1 MKKKILIILG
11 VIVIVGVAVGF
22 YLYQNSDSPSVGIN
36 DSIVNEDG
44 KEGSASTNLDSDKVL
59 VVYFSHGGNTQKLAK
74 EISDQVGGDFRRIEP
89 VNAYPE
95 GDELYDYTEQEQAD
109 DARPEIQDLNID
121 MSKYDTVFIGYPIWW
136 YTYPQVILTFFDN
149 YDLTGKTIVP
159 FVTHGG
165 SGMSGTE
172 DDMREYLSDKDVTVL
187 DGLAVSRNDIEED
200 QSQTVTNWLEELG
213 FIK

>member
-74 EISDQVGGDFRRIEP
+74 EISDQVGGDFRRIVP
-89 VNAYPE
+89 VNAYPG

-213 FIK
+213 LIK

>member
-11 VIVIVGVAVGF
+11 VIVIVGAAVGF

-89 VNAYPE
+89 VNAYPG

>member
-11 VIVIVGVAVGF
+11 VIVIVGAAVGF

-89 VNAYPE
+89 VNAYP
-95 GDELYDYTEQEQAD
+95 GGNELYDYTEQEQAD

-200 QSQTVTNWLEELG
+200 QSQTVTNGREEVG
-213 FIK
+213 VIQ

>member
-11 VIVIVGVAVGF
+11 VIVIVGAAVGF

-89 VNAYPE
+89 VNAYPG

-172 DDMREYLSDKDVTVL
+172 DDMREYLSDRDVTVL
-187 DGLAVSRNDIEED
+187 DGLAVNRNDIEED

>member
-1 MKKKILIILG
+1 MKKILSIFLTFTMMFSLSACADNSSQEDTSSNNTGEAQTSNVSSDNIL
-11 VIVIVGVAVGF
+11 IA
-22 YLYQNSDSPSVGIN
+22 
-36 DSIVNEDG
+36 
-44 KEGSASTNLDSDKVL
+44 
-59 VVYFSHGGNTQKLAK
+59 YFSKTGNTEAIAQEIQSLTNGTLVEIETVEPYPDSYSETVDIAESEK
-74 EISDQVGGDFRRIEP
+74 EA
-89 VNAYPE
+89 N
-95 GDELYDYTEQEQAD
+95 
-109 DARPEIQDLNID
+109 ARPEISTTVDNMDQ
-121 MSKYDTVFIGYPIWW
+121 YDTIFIGYPIWW

>member
-11 VIVIVGVAVGF
+11 VIVIVGAAVGF

-95 GDELYDYTEQEQAD
+95 EDELYDYTEQEQAD

>member
-11 VIVIVGVAVGF
+11 VIVIVGAAVGF

-89 VNAYPE
+89 VNAYPG

-187 DGLAVSRNDIEED
+187 DGLAVNRNDIEED

>member
-11 VIVIVGVAVGF
+11 VIVIVGVVVGF

-89 VNAYPE
+89 VNAYPG

>member
-11 VIVIVGVAVGF
+11 VIVIVGAAVGF

-89 VNAYPE
+89 VNAYP
-95 GDELYDYTEQEQAD
+95 GGNELYDYTEQEQAD

>member
-89 VNAYPE
+89 VNAYP
-95 GDELYDYTEQEQAD
+95 GGNELYDYTEQEQAD

-200 QSQTVTNWLEELG
+200 QSQTVTNWLEELA

>member
-11 VIVIVGVAVGF
+11 VIVIVGAAVGF

-74 EISDQVGGDFRRIEP
+74 EISDQVGGDFRRIVP
-89 VNAYPE
+89 VNAYPG

-187 DGLAVSRNDIEED
+187 DGLAISRNDIEED

>member
-89 VNAYPE
+89 VNAYP
-95 GDELYDYTEQEQAD
+95 GGNELYDYTEQEQAD

-149 YDLTGKTIVP
+149 HDLTGKTIVP

>member
-11 VIVIVGVAVGF
+11 VIVIVGAAVGF
-22 YLYQNSDSPSVGIN
+22 YLYQNSDSPSAGIN

-89 VNAYPE
+89 VNAYSE

-109 DARPEIQDLNID
+109 NARPEIQDLNID

-187 DGLAVSRNDIEED
+187 DGLTVSRNDIEED

>member
-11 VIVIVGVAVGF
+11 VIVIVGAAVGF

-44 KEGSASTNLDSDKVL
+44 KEGSVSTNLDSDKVL

>member
-172 DDMREYLSDKDVTVL
+172 DDMHEYLSDKDVTVL

>member
-1 MKKKILIILG
+1 
-11 VIVIVGVAVGF
+11 
-22 YLYQNSDSPSVGIN
+22 
-36 DSIVNEDG
+36 
-44 KEGSASTNLDSDKVL
+44 
-59 VVYFSHGGNTQKLAK
+59 
-74 EISDQVGGDFRRIEP
+74 
-89 VNAYPE
+89 
-95 GDELYDYTEQEQAD
+95 
-109 DARPEIQDLNID
+109 

>member
-1 MKKKILIILG
+1 MKKKILITLG